1 MKNLI
6 FVLAFLV
13 SFAINAQSIVEV
25 TYLDTPAAKIG
36 RFVELHKEM
45 VESMNSESRTN
56 KGHWVYRHW
65 YGSGAAIVIY
75 DVYDSAEDAVNDNPL
90 AALQA
95 NVAKMSPE
103 AQKEMSEKF
112 QEWWSHYDGHW
123 DEMRT
128 LDFEN
133 FHVTQENV
141 DWDKPFVFVAGQYN
155 VENIAE
161 AANAYMDWQ
170 IRPGVA
176 EGSIMG
182 GGVSSHFKGSG
193 LDIEVYQSYESLVD
207 FAKHVEN
214 GSGGNAEARVKF
226 WTNVQGQHSD
236 QIYLH
241 IGHMENGVFNLAGAD
256 R

>member
-1 MKNLI
+1 MKRKLYQDYKIRVLNFNSI
-6 FVLAFLV
+6 FQA
-13 SFAINAQSIVEV
+13 
-25 TYLDTPAAKIG
+25 
-36 RFVELHKEM
+36 
-45 VESMNSESRTN
+45 
-56 KGHWVYRHW
+56 YR
-65 YGSGAAIVIY
+65 V
-75 DVYDSAEDAVNDNPL
+75 V
-90 AALQA
+90 A
-95 NVAKMSPE
+95 NGIFP
-103 AQKEMSEKF
+103 
-112 QEWWSHYDGHW
+112 
-123 DEMRT
+123 T
-128 LDFEN
+128 
-133 FHVTQENV
+133 T
-141 DWDKPFVFVAGQYN
+141 QYN

-226 WTNVQGQHSD
+226 WTNVQGQHTD